1 LGETE
6 SRVRTIGHLALEGDR
21 AAVQTIRHSMRFL
34 GIGIANVVWGLDPD
48 VVVIDGAITE
58 AWPLVSEAIQEQ
70 FPAGR
75 EFPHFRNLILRPCAL
90 GQDAGIIG
98 ALTLPFV
105 RLFATG
111 HSDSQTRTM
120 TGARQG

>member
-1 LGETE
+1 MQ
-6 SRVRTIGHLALEGDR
+6 GDP
-21 AAVQTIRHSMRFL
+21 AAVQAIRESMRFL

-48 VVVIDGAITE
+48 VVLIDGAIAE
-58 AWPLVSEAIQEQ
+58 VWPLAVTAIQEQ
-70 FPAGR
+70 FPSGR

-90 GQDAGIIG
+90 GQDAGIVG

-111 HSDSQTRTM
+111 HTDSH
-120 TGARQG
+120 ARAAAGK